1 MTIVN
6 CLVLVYT
13 SLMVLL
19 VRLLYP
25 KTPISEEKVLMS
37 SYLLP
42 QSSFLSGLSKH
53 FLMTVVHETSIEKD
67 RSVCII
73 RVQMFF
79 DRVDRHFIGRFHF
92 DNWCHD
98 QIS

>member
-6 CLVLVYT
+6 FLVLVHT

-37 SYLLP
+37 SYRLP
-42 QSSFLSGLSKH
+42 QSFFLSGLSKH
-53 FLMTVVHETSIEKD
+53 FLILSCMRRPLKKIEASVLSEFRCFSIAWTD
-67 RSVCII
+67 TL
-73 RVQMFF
+73 
-79 DRVDRHFIGRFHF
+79 
-92 DNWCHD
+92 
-98 QIS
+98 

>member
-6 CLVLVYT
+6 LLVLVHT

-25 KTPISEEKVLMS
+25 TTPISEEKSLIS

-42 QSSFLSGLSKH
+42 QNVLFVGFIQTFSN
-53 FLMTVVHETSIEKD
+53 TVLHETSIEKD
-67 RSVCII
+67 RSVRMV
-73 RVQMFF
+73 RVQMLF

-92 DNWCHD
+92 DN
-98 QIS
+98 